1 MRHSIR
7 IKLALLLA
15 VLIAFTIFI
24 TWFINRTF
32 LADYYLY
39 CKVDQIEDVFYRVE
53 DIYANYKDEL
63 FLSEEDTIT
72 MERLSSNSNVNIY
85 VLMSFAGKP
94 LSSYPHPLDFGE
106 REEAQVQ
113 LLLKNYMSNDSNQVN
128 KTNIREEENYAIYR
142 LYDSHL
148 DANYIDLIG
157 VLDDNK
163 IVFLRSNFESIQ
175 ESVAL
180 ANQFLGYI
188 GLAAVVIGI
197 VAMLFISSRY
207 TKPIHEM
214 ADIAKRM
221 SELDFE
227 VKYPVRKK
235 DEIGEL
241 GSSLNTLSDKLR
253 DTISE
258 LKRANNELEIDIQKK
273 TELDEMRKEFLS
285 NVSHELKT
293 PISLIQGYAE
303 GLLEN
308 VHDDE
313 ENRNYYCEV
322 IVDEA
327 NKMNQMVKKLLT
339 LNELEFGNNQVNFER
354 FDIVEI
360 IKSVLN
366 TNEILFKQR
375 EVRVYFSEKEPIYV
389 WADEYLIQQVLSNY
403 ISNALNH
410 VSDKKIIE
418 IKLIRRDNVLR
429 VAVFNTGENIPEDEL
444 DKIWIKFYKVD
455 KARTREYGGN
465 GIGLSIVKAIMN
477 SHNKECG
484 VINHSTGVE
493 FWFEL
498 DTTSI

>member
-1 MRHSIR
+1 MKHSIR
-7 IKLALLLA
+7 IKLALLLTA
-15 VLIAFTIFI
+15 LIAFTIFM

-32 LADYYLY
+32 LADYYLH
-39 CKVDQIEDVFYRVE
+39 CKKNQIADVFYLVQ
-53 DIYANYKDEL
+53 DIYAKNEDEL
-63 FLSEEDTIT
+63 FLSEEDTLTI
-72 MERLSSNSNVNIY
+72 ERLSSNSNVNIY
-85 VLMSFAGKP
+85 VLMSFAGAP

-106 REEAQVQ
+106 REEAQIQ
-113 LLLKNYMSNDSNQVN
+113 RLIKNYMSDDSDQIDRTIIQE
-128 KTNIREEENYAIYR
+128 KDNYIIYR

-148 DANYIDLIG
+148 DSNYIDLIG
-157 VLDDNK
+157 VLEDNR

-188 GLAAVVIGI
+188 GIAAVVIGVI
-197 VAMLFISSRY
+197 AMLLVSSRY

-214 ADIAKRM
+214 ANIAKRM
-221 SELDFE
+221 SELDFD
-227 VKYPVRKK
+227 VKYSVKNK

-241 GSSLNTLSDKLR
+241 GSSLNTLSDKLQG
-253 DTISE
+253 TISE
-258 LKRANNELEIDIQKK
+258 LKSANNELEIDIQEK
-273 TELDEMRKEFLS
+273 TEIDQMRKEFLS

-303 GLLEN
+303 GLIEN

-322 IVDEA
+322 IMDEA

-339 LNELEFGNNQVNFER
+339 LNELEFGSNQVNFER
-354 FDIVEI
+354 FDIVQI
-360 IKSVLN
+360 IKSVLSS
-366 TNEILFKQR
+366 NEILFRQR
-375 EVRVYFSEKEPIYV
+375 EVIAYFTEKEPIYV
-389 WADEYLIQQVLSNY
+389 WADEYLIQQVFSNY

-410 VSDKKIIE
+410 VSGKNIIE

-429 VAVFNTGENIPEDEL
+429 IAVFNTGENIPKEEL

-484 VINHSTGVE
+484 VINHSSGVE

-498 DTTSI
+498 DITSM